1 MDATLIS
8 YKTMVATQLTMYWA
22 FGSMLAAIASA
33 GATLIT
39 LLYARKALDTWKQ
52 QEALKIKIDFKSAAV
67 DLLYALDAMPDN
79 WSHMHVNLARAAIDR
94 GDINSSDKKRE
105 VQIYYLKQDMVESN
119 RMAERRWMMCK
130 PLLKDSELPE
140 LWKKFQH
147 DFWLYSVKGGNKS
160 EILPLLKKVVND
172 IDIFEESLKKD

>member
-1 MDATLIS
+1 MGESLIS
-8 YKTMVATQLTMYWA
+8 YKTMVATQYSSYWA
-22 FGSMLAAIASA
+22 FGSMLAAIVSA
-33 GATLIT
+33 CATLIT
-39 LLYARKALDTWKQ
+39 LHYARKALDTWKQ

-79 WSHMHVNLARAAIDR
+79 WSHMHVNLARVAIDR

-105 VQIYYLKQDMVESN
+105 VQIFYLKQDMVESN

-130 PLLKDSELPE
+130 PLLKDSEMPE

-147 DFWLYSVKGGNKS
+147 DFWLYSVKGGNKA
-160 EILPLLKKVVND
+160 EILPLLKKVVD
-172 IDIFEESLKKD
+172 EMVIF